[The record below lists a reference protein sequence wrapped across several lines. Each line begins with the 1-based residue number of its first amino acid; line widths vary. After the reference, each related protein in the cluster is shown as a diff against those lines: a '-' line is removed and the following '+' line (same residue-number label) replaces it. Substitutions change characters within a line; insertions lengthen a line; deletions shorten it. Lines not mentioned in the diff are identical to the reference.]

1 MTAKQP
7 QDRKT
12 PKNQPKTAEV
22 MGVTLTV
29 SPAIFDD
36 LDMVEYLY
44 DLQTAQ
50 TGDGT
55 GAFAIVPFL
64 KKLCG
69 SQYDAMKNALRDP
82 DTGRVSIDKVSDF
95 ITQLLE
101 QVAPNSPRS

>member
-1 MTAKQP
+1 MAAKQP
-7 QDRKT
+7 QDHKT
-12 PKNQPKTAEV
+12 PKTQTKTVEIK
-22 MGVTLTV
+22 GVTLTI

-44 DLQTAQ
+44 DLQSAQ

-55 GAFAIVPFL
+55 GAFSIVPFL

-69 SQYDAMKNALRDP
+69 SQYAAMKDALRDP
-82 DTGRVSIDKVSDF
+82 DTGRVSIEQVGDF

-101 QVAPNSPRS
+101 QVAPNS

>member
-1 MTAKQP
+1 MAAKQP
-7 QDRKT
+7 QDHKT
-12 PKNQPKTAEV
+12 PKNQPKTVEV
-22 MGVTLTV
+22 MGVTVTV
-29 SPAIFDD
+29 GPAIFND

-50 TGDGT
+50 IGDGS

-69 SQYDAMKNALRDP
+69 PQSTAMKDALRDP

-95 ITQLLE
+95 IAQLLE
-101 QVAPNSPRS
+101 QVAPNS

>member
-1 MTAKQP
+1 MAAMQP

-12 PKNQPKTAEV
+12 PKNQPKTVEV
-22 MGVTLTV
+22 MGVTLAV

-44 DLQTAQ
+44 DLQNAQ
-50 TGDGT
+50 EGDGS

-69 SQYDAMKNALRDP
+69 DQYTAMKDALRDP

-95 ITQLLE
+95 IAQLLE
-101 QVAPNSPRS
+101 QVAPNS